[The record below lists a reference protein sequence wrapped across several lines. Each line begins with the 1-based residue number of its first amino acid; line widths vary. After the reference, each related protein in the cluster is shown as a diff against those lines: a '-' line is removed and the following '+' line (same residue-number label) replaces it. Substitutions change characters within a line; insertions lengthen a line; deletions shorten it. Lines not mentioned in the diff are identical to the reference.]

1 MSRAL
6 HAEWTKLRT
15 AGGTGWLLLT
25 TVVLM
30 VGLGVLVSATVD
42 CPSAGCAG
50 DPTQISL
57 TGVQVGQAVVAVL
70 AVLAIGGEYGTGM
83 IHVSFAAVPR
93 RLVVLAAKAL
103 LVVGGVLLA
112 GMVAVLG
119 SLAAGRILLTGNGFT
134 PAHGQ
139 AAISLGDGPTLRA
152 AFGTVLYLVLVA
164 LLSLGVATL
173 VRDSA
178 TAIGT
183 VLGLLYLAPIIASVV
198 SDPHWHKRL
207 ERAAPS
213 TAGLAIQATRDL
225 ASLPIGPWAG
235 LGVLALWTA
244 AALGG
249 GALLLQLRDA

>member
-15 AGGTGWLLLT
+15 AGGTGWLLLA

-30 VGLGVLVSATVD
+30 VGVGVLVTANVD

-50 DPTQISL
+50 DPTRISL

-70 AVLAIGGEYGTGM
+70 GVLAIGGEYGTGM
-83 IHVSFAAVPR
+83 IQVTFAAVPR
-93 RLVVLAAKAL
+93 RLIVLAAKAL
-103 LVVGGVLLA
+103 LVVGGVVPA
-112 GMVAVLG
+112 GAAAVAG
-119 SLAAGRILLTGNGFT
+119 SLAAGRVLLTGNGFT

-139 AAISLGDGPTLRA
+139 AAISLGAAPTLRA
-152 AFGTVLYLVLVA
+152 ALGTVLYLVLVA
-164 LLSLGVATL
+164 LLSLGVATV

-198 SDPHWHKRL
+198 SDPHWHKRF
-207 ERAAPS
+207 ERVAPS
-213 TAGLAIQATRDL
+213 SAGLAIQATRDL
-225 ASLPIGPWAG
+225 TSLPIGPWAG
-235 LGVLALWTA
+235 LGVLALWAA

-249 GALLLQLRDA
+249 GALLLRLRDA